1 MRPELLNY
9 IEVFLLLKIILFY
22 SKNGMLIAGSCSS
35 DRAST
40 VQWQGFYWSC
50 RFRQRFGSV
59 HFVFDFFHSIRPR
72 AY

>member
-9 IEVFLLLKIILFY
+9 IKVFLLLKIFLFY

-40 VQWQGFYWSC
+40 VASKNGQIKRVAVAGVLLEL
-50 RFRQRFGSV
+50 SV
-59 HFVFDFFHSIRPR
+59 
-72 AY
+72 